1 MILIQ
6 ISKRIFSLF
15 IILILY
21 FKTYQIKIPLKL
33 VKTPFQKRISNKISG
48 LDSITNQANTIA
60 NYLFGTEIT
69 IGSNKQPFTVIL
81 DTGSEIL
88 WVEGEQVS
96 SSKKYIPSNSETSK
110 KTSEVLNYE
119 YTSGKITGY
128 FYNDQMNFLLPN
140 SFYFYF
146 GVSSSTQKLDY
157 YFDGIMGLA
166 RQYSNKKYSILH
178 TIKNIGG
185 ISSTKFSMK
194 YDENKNNLYFYLDEI
209 HDDFKSASSNLASC
223 PLIKSEYY
231 GNNLWLCDIVS
242 IGIKQGD
249 TIVKT
254 KNVDIEGLFDT
265 GTNNIV
271 FPAKYISDFQSTLAS
286 FDCYL
291 YDEGYGGAGSE
302 KAIYCRN
309 GNNLPKIAIGLK
321 QYILTLGKSNFY
333 NKLSIN
339 NEIIYRLRFIF
350 VSDIDIC
357 VIGQNFFY
365 EYHTLFDD
373 DSGVLK
379 FYNDDNS
386 KIVYHE
392 SKGDGLSTWVI
403 VLLIAGSVL
412 IVGGVIT
419 FLIIYFCYWRKKKG
433 YDKVLLDKEVL
444 EMSSIKKNIDKD
456 YDDDNDENSFNQ
468 IMSIKSEKIK
478 KGININIHKK
488 K

>member
-6 ISKRIFSLF
+6 ISKRIFSMI
-15 IILILY
+15 IILIAI

-33 VKTPFQKRISNKISG
+33 INTPFQKRISNKIPV
-48 LDSITNQANTIA
+48 DSITTQDNSIA

-88 WVEGEQVS
+88 WVEGENVP
-96 SSKKYIPSNSETSK
+96 SSKKYIPSDSQTSK

-128 FYNDQMNFLLPN
+128 FYNDQVNFLLSN
-140 SFYFYF
+140 SFYGYF
-146 GVSSSTQKLDY
+146 GVTSSTQKLDY
-157 YFDGIMGLA
+157 YFDGIMGLG
-166 RQYSNKKYSILH
+166 RQYSNIKYSVLH
-178 TIKNIGG
+178 TIKNVGG
-185 ISSTKFSMK
+185 ASSTKFSMK

-209 HDDFKSASSNLASC
+209 HNDFKASSSNLASC
-223 PLIKSEYY
+223 PLINSKYY
-231 GNNLWLCDIVS
+231 GKTLWVCEIYSL
-242 IGIKQGD
+242 GIKKGD

-254 KNVDIEGLFDT
+254 KNLEIEGLFDT

-271 FPAKYISDFQSTLAS
+271 FPGKYISDFESTLSS
-286 FDCYL
+286 FNCYI
-291 YDEGYGGAGSE
+291 YQEGYGGAGSE
-302 KAIYCRN
+302 KAIYCRDE
-309 GNNLPKIAIGLK
+309 NNLPKIAIGLK

-333 NKLSIN
+333 NRLYVN
-339 NEIIYRLRFIF
+339 NEIVYRLRFIF
-350 VSDIDIC
+350 ASDIDIC

-379 FYNDDNS
+379 FYNDDTN
-386 KIVYHE
+386 KIVNHE
-392 SKGDGLSTWVI
+392 NKSDGISTWAI
-403 VLLIAGSVL
+403 VLIIIGSILV
-412 IVGGVIT
+412 VGGVTTII
-419 FLIIYFCYWRKKKG
+419 IIYFCFWRKKE
-433 YDKVLLDKEVL
+433 YDKVLLNKEIL
-444 EMSSIKKNIDKD
+444 EMSSIQKNEDID
-456 YDDDNDENSFNQ
+456 YNDDNNKSSFNQ

-478 KGININIHKK
+478 KGININIHYKK

>member
-1 MILIQ
+1 MFIVLILI
-6 ISKRIFSLF
+6 S
-15 IILILY
+15 
-21 FKTYQIKIPLKL
+21 KTYQIKIPLKL

-48 LDSITNQANTIA
+48 LDSITKQDNTIA

-88 WVEGEQVS
+88 WVEGENVS
-96 SSKKYIPSNSETSK
+96 SSKKYIPSNSQTSK
-110 KTSEVLNYE
+110 RTSETLNYE

-128 FYNDQMNFLLPN
+128 FYNDQMTFLLSN

-166 RQYSNKKYSILH
+166 RQYNDQKYSILH
-178 TIKNIGG
+178 TIKKVGG

-209 HDDFKSASSNLASC
+209 HDDFKTASSNLASC
-223 PLIKSEYY
+223 PLIKSDYY
-231 GNNLWLCDIVS
+231 GKNLWLCNIVS
-242 IGIKQGD
+242 LGIKQGD

-254 KNVDIEGLFDT
+254 ININIEGLFDT

-271 FPAKYISDFQSTLAS
+271 FPAKYISDFESTLSS
-286 FDCYL
+286 FDCYIHE
-291 YDEGYGGAGSE
+291 EGYGGAGSE

-309 GNNLPKIAIGLK
+309 GNNLPKITIGVK
-321 QYILTLGKSNFY
+321 EYILTLGKSHFY
-333 NKLSIN
+333 NKLNVN

-350 VSDIDIC
+350 VSDFDIC

-379 FYNDDNS
+379 FYNDDMN

-392 SKGDGLSTWVI
+392 GKSDGTATWVI
-403 VLLIAGSVL
+403 VLIIVGSVL
-412 IVGGVIT
+412 LVGGIT
-419 FLIIYFCYWRKKKG
+419 TIIIIYFRFWRKKG

-444 EMSSIKKNIDKD
+444 EMSSIKKNVDKD

-478 KGININIHKK
+478 KGININIHNKK